1 MDNQLDREWSPIEQP
16 VEVRTLKWGKRQN
29 LWKLNLHSLHQT
41 VYEFNVASPGEIQF
55 QPGHV
60 VPFLLSLKSLSN
72 PSPILIH
79 TSHVTDDQGLLL
91 RRPLNPVRVVEQ
103 SRSFGI

>member
-1 MDNQLDREWSPIEQP
+1 MEQP
-16 VEVRTLKWGKRQN
+16 VEVRALKCGKRQN

-41 VYEFNVASPGEIQF
+41 VYKFNVASPGEIQPF
-55 QPGHV
+55 QPGDV

-72 PSPILIH
+72 PSPIH
-79 TSHVTDDQGLLL
+79 TSHVKDDQGLLL
-91 RRPLNPVRVVEQ
+91 RRPLNPKRVVEQ